1 MKMQSILY
9 SQFLVLLGI
18 SVLTVSTEGMATQ
31 NQHQVLKTEQQAL
44 EQSLITENAQEWKL
58 TEKEWQRYEMLK
70 KGKRG
75 LFSPNLDPLTLLGI
89 EARTYEERRYFA
101 ELVVR
106 QEFQRVEAELA
117 FQREVNQAWLRLY
130 PEILPIQHEI
140 RENRQ
145 ALFVKE
151 NCPVCDVKLTQ
162 LIKQNQPIDI
172 YLVGSTGKDDVIRH
186 WAKKHHIPIEKIRNR
201 HITLNHDN
209 GIWLK
214 HGNGMMPVVL
224 QQGVQGWQRA
234 D

>member
-1 MKMQSILY
+1 MKKQPILN

-18 SVLTVSTEGMATQ
+18 SVLTVSTGGMATQ

-44 EQSLITENAQEWKL
+44 EQSLLAENAQEWKL

-101 ELVVR
+101 ELVVK

-130 PEILPIQHEI
+130 PEMLPIQNEI
-140 RENRQ
+140 RESRQ
-145 ALFVKE
+145 ALFLKE
-151 NCPVCDVKLTQ
+151 NCPVCEAKLAK
-162 LIKQNQPIDI
+162 LIKQNQLIDI
-172 YLVGSTGKDDVIRH
+172 YLVGSAGKDDVIRH
-186 WAKKHHIPIEKIRNR
+186 WAKKHHIPIEKVKNR

-224 QQGVQGWQRA
+224 QQGAQGWQRV

>member
-1 MKMQSILY
+1 MKMQSILN
-9 SQFLVLLGI
+9 SKLLVLLGI
-18 SVLTVSTEGMATQ
+18 SVLTVSTEGMADQ

-44 EQSLITENAQEWKL
+44 EQSLIAENAQEWKL

-101 ELVVR
+101 ELVVK

-130 PEILPIQHEI
+130 PEILPIQNEI
-140 RENRQ
+140 RESRQ
-145 ALFVKE
+145 ALFLKE
-151 NCPVCDVKLTQ
+151 SCPVCEAKLAQ

-172 YLVGSTGKDDVIRH
+172 YLVGSAGKDDVIRN
-186 WAKKHHIPIEKIRNR
+186 WAKKHHIPIEKVRNR

-224 QQGVQGWQRA
+224 QQGAQGWQRV

>member
-1 MKMQSILY
+1 MKKQPILN

-18 SVLTVSTEGMATQ
+18 SVLTVSTGGMATK
-31 NQHQVLKTEQQAL
+31 NQHQVLKIEQQAL
-44 EQSLITENAQEWKL
+44 ERSLLAENAQEWKL

-101 ELVVR
+101 ELVVK
-106 QEFQRVEAELA
+106 QEFQRIEAELA

-130 PEILPIQHEI
+130 PEILPIQNEI
-140 RENRQ
+140 RESRQ
-145 ALFVKE
+145 ALFLKE
-151 NCPVCDVKLTQ
+151 NCPVCEGKLAQ

-172 YLVGSTGKDDVIRH
+172 YLVGSEGKDDVIRN
-186 WAKKHHIPIEKIRNR
+186 WAKKHHIPIEKVKKR

-214 HGNGMMPVVL
+214 HDNGMMPVVL
-224 QQGVQGWQRA
+224 QQGAQGWQRV

>member
-1 MKMQSILY
+1 MKKQSILY

-18 SVLTVSTEGMATQ
+18 SVLTVSTEGVADQ
-31 NQHQVLKTEQQAL
+31 SQHQVLQTEQQVL
-44 EQSLITENAQEWKL
+44 KQLLHTENAQEWKL

-101 ELVVR
+101 ELVVK

-117 FQREVNQAWLRLY
+117 FQREVNQAWLRFY
-130 PEILPIQHEI
+130 PEILPIQNEI
-140 RENRQ
+140 RESRQ
-145 ALFVKE
+145 ALFLKE
-151 NCPVCDVKLTQ
+151 SCPVCEAKLAQ

-172 YLVGSTGKDDVIRH
+172 YLVGSAGKDDVIRN
-186 WAKKHHIPIEKIRNR
+186 WAKKHHISIEKVKNR

-224 QQGVQGWQRA
+224 QQGAQGWQRV